1 VSPVVNVLAL
11 FREAL
16 WDGWRRARYFGRFR
30 APSTVPQARAELQKD
45 VHLLERALALPE
57 PRRPFGNVPARRIEV
72 ILERYGESLGE
83 DLRAH
88 AALAL
93 EDRDRWNDSGAR
105 PSVSISGISSE
116 AKALL
121 GSRHS
126 IRAFSSRR
134 APTREELEAIVGL
147 AMRAPSVSNTQSW
160 RVRAYAVAADIEAI
174 LTRQQGNVGSS
185 PIPLL
190 LLLSVDIRGFTG
202 PEERNQMWIDGGIFL
217 QQLLLSVQAH
227 GWSSCP
233 LNFSSTNSQARGV
246 RKLAGIAEYEEIIC
260 FVALGEADTAIPPAR
275 SARKPLDD
283 VLSFDTL
290 PGLS

>member
-1 VSPVVNVLAL
+1 VPQVVNAIAL
-11 FREAL
+11 IREAL
-16 WDGWRRARYFGRFR
+16 WDGWRRARYFGSFR
-30 APSTVPQARAELQKD
+30 APRTVSQARAELQKD

-57 PRRPFGNVPARRIEV
+57 PRRPFGDVPAKRIEV
-72 ILERYGESLGE
+72 ILERHGQSLGE

-93 EDRDRWNDSGAR
+93 ADRDRWNKSGAR
-105 PSVSISGISSE
+105 PDVSTSRVSQD

-121 GSRHS
+121 SSRRS
-126 IRAFSSRR
+126 IRAFSSQR
-134 APTREELEAIVGL
+134 APTREELDAIVAL

-160 RVRAYAVAADIEAI
+160 RVRSYAAAADIEA
-174 LTRQQGNVGSS
+174 LLRRQQGNVGSS

-190 LLLSVDIRGFTG
+190 LLLSVDVRGFTG

-260 FVALGEADTAIPPAR
+260 FVALGEADTTIPPAR
-275 SARKPLDD
+275 SARKPLGD
-283 VLSFDTL
+283 VLSFDVL
-290 PGLS
+290 PGPQ